1 MDNLPIGPLLAVLAL
16 LILWSGL
23 FTAIEAAQQH
33 LLTQRTAS
41 RSGDKPVAKLN
52 FPLNSL
58 IFCNTLCRALVVV
71 ISTLLA
77 IFGWAEKGPWLACLS
92 ATAALLVF
100 ADYLPRTLA
109 SRYPDTILALG
120 NTLLGVPLK
129 IIYPA
134 AWLLGGIS
142 QLLLKPFARKVKVVQ
157 QSEDE
162 PPAPQNDGTDHE
174 HPACR
179 PHALSGIHA
188 LDNITVN
195 DILVP
200 RSEVDGINLDDS
212 IEEIIEQLRANKRTR
227 LPVFHS
233 DINQVEAV
241 LNTRQIRHLL
251 PDASLT
257 KDALL
262 AACHEP
268 YFVPESTPLQLQLL
282 NFHKQQRRLG
292 MVVDEYGEVEGI
304 VTLEDILEEI
314 VGEFESQ
321 HSLDNPHIH
330 PQADGRLVIEGA
342 ASIREL
348 NKSLGWHLPSDGP
361 KTLNGLVTEALET
374 IPDSA
379 VCLKIGRYRLEIL
392 ETEDN
397 RVSRVLIW
405 HVAAG
410 EATSLRSMAKP
421 L

>member
-1 MDNLPIGPLLAVLAL
+1 MDDLPIGPMLAVLAL

-23 FTAIEAAQQH
+23 FTAIETAQQH
-33 LLTQRTAS
+33 LLAQRTAS
-41 RSGDKPVAKLN
+41 RSSDKPVAKLS
-52 FPLNSL
+52 FPINSL
-58 IFCNTLCRALVVV
+58 ILCNTLCRALVMV

-77 IFGWAEKGPWLACLS
+77 IFTWAQNGPWIAC
-92 ATAALLVF
+92 AVAGAVLLVF
-100 ADYLPRTLA
+100 ADYLPRSLA
-109 SRYPDTILALG
+109 VRYPDAILALG
-120 NTLLGVPLK
+120 NTLLGAPLK

-134 AWLLGGIS
+134 AWLLNAIA
-142 QLLLKPFARKVKVVQ
+142 QLLMRPFARKPKVVQ

-162 PPAPQNDGTDHE
+162 LPNERHDNHE
-174 HPACR
+174 QPVCR
-179 PHALSGIHA
+179 PHPLAGIHA

-200 RSEVDGINLDDS
+200 RSDVDGINLDDP
-212 IEEIIEQLRANKRTR
+212 IEEIIEQLRNNKRTR

-251 PDASLT
+251 PDGSLT
-257 KDALL
+257 FEALL
-262 AACHEP
+262 AASHEP

-292 MVVDEYGEVEGI
+292 MVVDEYGEVLGI

-321 HSLDNPHIH
+321 QNQDNPHIH
-330 PQADGRLVIEGA
+330 PQADGRLVIDGA
-342 ASIREL
+342 ATIREL
-348 NKSLGWHLPSDGP
+348 NKTLGWHLPSDGP

-374 IPDSA
+374 IPESA

-392 ETEDN
+392 QTEDN
-397 RVSRVLIW
+397 RVTRVLIW
-405 HVAAG
+405 Q
-410 EATSLRSMAKP
+410 TSAVPSTL
-421 L
+421 

>member
-1 MDNLPIGPLLAVLAL
+1 MDDLPIGPMLAVVTL

-23 FTAIEAAQQH
+23 FTAIEAAHQH
-33 LLTQRTAS
+33 LLAQRTAT
-41 RSGDKPVAKLN
+41 RSSDKPVAKLS
-52 FPLNSL
+52 FPLASL
-58 IFCNTLCRALVVV
+58 IFCNTLCRALAVV

-77 IFGWAEKGPWLACLS
+77 IFTWAENGPWVACLG
-92 ATAALLVF
+92 AGAILLVLS
-100 ADYLPRTLA
+100 DYLPRALA
-109 SRYPDTILALG
+109 TRYPDAILAQG
-120 NTLLGVPLK
+120 NNLLRIPLK

-134 AWLLGGIS
+134 AWLLNSIS
-142 QLLLKPFARKVKVVQ
+142 QLLMRPFARKAKVVQ
-157 QSEDE
+157 RSEDE
-162 PPAPQNDGTDHE
+162 TLTERQDTPETVN
-174 HPACR
+174 R
-179 PHALSGIHA
+179 PHPLPGIHA

-200 RSEVDGINLDDS
+200 RSDVDGINLDDP
-212 IEEIIEQLRANKRTR
+212 IEEIIEQLRHNQRTR

-241 LNTRQIRHLL
+241 LNTRHILHLL

-257 KDALL
+257 REALL
-262 AACHEP
+262 AASHEP

-292 MVVDEYGEVEGI
+292 MVVDEYGEVLGI

-330 PQADGRLVIEGA
+330 PQADGRLVIDAA

-374 IPDSA
+374 IPESA

-397 RVSRVLIW
+397 RVTRVLIW
-405 HVAAG
+405 Q
-410 EATSLRSMAKP
+410 TSSMP
-421 L
+421 VVI

>member
-1 MDNLPIGPLLAVLAL
+1 MDDLPLGPMLAFVAL

-23 FTAIEAAQQH
+23 FTAIEAAHQH
-33 LLTQRTAS
+33 LLTQRIAS
-41 RSGDKPVAKLN
+41 RSGDKPPARLR
-52 FPLNSL
+52 FPLQSL
-58 IFCNTLCRALVVV
+58 IFCNTLCRTLVVV
-71 ISTLLA
+71 ICTLLA
-77 IFGWAEKGPWLACLS
+77 IFAWAEHGPLIACLG
-92 ATAALLVF
+92 AGAIVLVF
-100 ADYLPRTLA
+100 ADFLPRALA
-109 SRYPDTILALG
+109 VRHPDAILALG
-120 NTLLGVPLK
+120 NNLLPVPLK
-129 IIYPA
+129 IIYPV
-134 AWLLGGIS
+134 AWLFNAFS
-142 QLLLKPFARKVKVVQ
+142 QLLMRPLTRKPKVVQ

-162 PPAPQNDGTDHE
+162 IPTERHDDREPTV
-174 HPACR
+174 CR
-179 PHALSGIHA
+179 PHSLPGIHA

-200 RSEVDGINLDDS
+200 RSEVDGINLDDP
-212 IEEIIEQLRANKRTR
+212 IEEIIEQLRRNKRTR

-241 LNTRQIRHLL
+241 LNTRQIGHLL
-251 PDASLT
+251 ADASLT
-257 KDALL
+257 VEALM
-262 AACHEP
+262 AASREP

-292 MVVDEYGEVEGI
+292 MVVDEYGEVLGI

-321 HSLDNPHIH
+321 QSLNNPHIH
-330 PQADGRLVIEGA
+330 PQADGRLVIDGA

-374 IPDSA
+374 IPESA

-397 RVSRVLIW
+397 RVTRVLIW
-405 HVAAG
+405 HTNPAPV
-410 EATSLRSMAKP
+410 ATSVR
-421 L
+421 

>member
-1 MDNLPIGPLLAVLAL
+1 MDDLPIGPMLAVVAL

-23 FTAIEAAQQH
+23 FTAIETAQQY
-33 LLTQRTAS
+33 LLAQRTAS
-41 RSGDKPVAKLN
+41 RASDKPVAKLN

-58 IFCNTLCRALVVV
+58 IFCNTLCRALAVV

-77 IFGWAEKGPWLACLS
+77 IFIWAENGPWIACL
-92 ATAALLVF
+92 AGGVAILVF

-109 SRYPDTILALG
+109 VRYPDAVLALG
-120 NTLLGVPLK
+120 NTLLGAPLK

-134 AWLLGGIS
+134 AWLLNGFT
-142 QLLLKPFARKVKVVQ
+142 QLLMRPFARKVKVVQ

-162 PPAPQNDGTDHE
+162 APNERKDELDQ
-174 HPACR
+174 AVCR
-179 PHALSGIHA
+179 PHPLSGIHA

-200 RSEVDGINLDDS
+200 RSDVEGINLDDS
-212 IEEIIEQLRANKRTR
+212 LEEIIEQLRNNKRTR

-241 LNTRQIRHLL
+241 LNTRQIRHML

-257 KDALL
+257 LEALL
-262 AACHEP
+262 AASHEP

-292 MVVDEYGEVEGI
+292 MVVDEYGEVLGI

-330 PQADGRLVIEGA
+330 PQADGRLMIEGA

-348 NKSLGWHLPSDGP
+348 NKTLGWHLPSDGP

-397 RVSRVLIW
+397 RVTQVLIW
-405 HVAAG
+405 H
-410 EATSLRSMAKP
+410 TSSVP
-421 L
+421 VVI

>member
-1 MDNLPIGPLLAVLAL
+1 MDNLPIGPMLAVLAL
-16 LILWSGL
+16 LVLWSAL
-23 FTAIEAAQQH
+23 FTAIEIAQQH
-33 LLTQRTAS
+33 LLTLRNAS
-41 RSGDKPVAKLN
+41 RSGDRPLARLS
-52 FPLNSL
+52 FPRESL
-58 IFCNTLCRALVVV
+58 ILCNTLCRVLTV
-71 ISTLLA
+71 ILSTLLA
-77 IFGWAEKGPWLACLS
+77 LFYWEQNGPWMACLI
-92 ATAALLVF
+92 ATCLLLVL
-100 ADYLPRTLA
+100 ADYLPRALA
-109 SRYPDTILALG
+109 VRYPEGVLALG

-129 IIYPA
+129 IIYPG
-134 AWLLGGIS
+134 AWLLNAIS
-142 QLLLKPFARKVKVVQ
+142 LLLLRPFTPKVGVVKH
-157 QSEDE
+157 SEDDLAPE
-162 PPAPQNDGTDHE
+162 PE
-174 HPACR
+174 HPSSHEPANCR
-179 PHALSGIHA
+179 PHLLSGIHA

-212 IEEIIEQLRANKRTR
+212 IEEIIEQLRVSKRTR

-262 AACHEP
+262 SACHEP

-292 MVVDEYGEVEGI
+292 MVVDEYGEVLGI

-314 VGEFESQ
+314 VGEFESE

-330 PQADGRLVIEGA
+330 PQADGRYVIEGA

-397 RVSRVLIW
+397 RISRVLIW
-405 HVAAG
+405 HTSSTP
-410 EATSLRSMAKP
+410 ATR
-421 L
+421 

>member
-1 MDNLPIGPLLAVLAL
+1 MDDLPIGPMLAVVTL
-16 LILWSGL
+16 LVLWSGL
-23 FTAIEAAQQH
+23 FTAIEAAHQH
-33 LLTQRTAS
+33 LLAQRTAT
-41 RSGDKPVAKLN
+41 RSSDKPVAKLS
-52 FPLNSL
+52 FPLASL

-77 IFGWAEKGPWLACLS
+77 MFTWAENGPWVACLG
-92 ATAALLVF
+92 AGAMLLVF
-100 ADYLPRTLA
+100 SDYLPRALA
-109 SRYPDTILALG
+109 TRYPDAILAQG
-120 NTLLGVPLK
+120 NNLLRLPLK

-134 AWLLGGIS
+134 AWLLNSIS
-142 QLLLKPFARKVKVVQ
+142 QLLTRPFARKAKVVQ

-162 PPAPQNDGTDHE
+162 ALTERHAPSET
-174 HPACR
+174 ASR
-179 PHALSGIHA
+179 PHPLPGIHA

-200 RSEVDGINLDDS
+200 RSDVDGINLDDS
-212 IEEIIEQLRANKRTR
+212 IEEIIEQLRHNKRTR

-241 LNTRQIRHLL
+241 LNTRHILHLL

-257 KDALL
+257 REALL
-262 AACHEP
+262 AASHEP

-292 MVVDEYGEVEGI
+292 MVVDEYGEVLGI

-321 HSLDNPHIH
+321 QSLDNPHIH
-330 PQADGRLVIEGA
+330 PQADGRLVVDGA

-397 RVSRVLIW
+397 RVTRVLIW
-405 HVAAG
+405 Q
-410 EATSLRSMAKP
+410 TSSMP
-421 L
+421 VVI

>member
-1 MDNLPIGPLLAVLAL
+1 MDGLPIGPMLAVFVL

-23 FTAIEAAQQH
+23 FTAVEIAQQH
-33 LLTQRTAS
+33 LLAQRTAS
-41 RSGDKPVAKLN
+41 RASDKPLAKLS
-52 FPLNSL
+52 FPLDSL
-58 IFCNTLCRALVVV
+58 ILCNTLCRALAV
-71 ISTLLA
+71 IIATLLA
-77 IFGWAEKGPWLACLS
+77 IFLCEENGPWAACLG
-92 ATAALLVF
+92 AGAVLLVF
-100 ADYLPRTLA
+100 ADYFPRSVA
-109 SRYPDTILALG
+109 QRYPDAVLSFG
-120 NTLLGVPLK
+120 NTLLAVPLR
-129 IIYPA
+129 ILYPL
-134 AWLLGGIS
+134 AWLLSRIS
-142 QLLLKPFARKVKVVQ
+142 GLLLRPFARKPQVVQ

-162 PPAPQNDGTDHE
+162 EPAGPDNDPE
-174 HPACR
+174 HPSR
-179 PHALSGIHA
+179 THPVSGIHA

-200 RSEVDGINLDDS
+200 RSDVDGINLDDS
-212 IEEIIEQLRANKRTR
+212 IEAIVEQLRHNKRTR

-251 PDASLT
+251 HDGQLSRE
-257 KDALL
+257 ALL
-262 AACHEP
+262 AASYEP

-292 MVVDEYGEVEGI
+292 MVVDEYGEVLGI

-314 VGEFESQ
+314 VGEFESE

-330 PQADGRLVIEGA
+330 PQPDGRMVIDGT

-348 NKSLGWHLPSDGP
+348 NKCLGWHLPSDGP

-397 RVSRVLIW
+397 RVSKVLIW
-405 HVAAG
+405 H
-410 EATSLRSMAKP
+410 TSLVPAKI
-421 L
+421 

>member
-1 MDNLPIGPLLAVLAL
+1 MDNLPLGPMLAVIAL
-16 LILWSGL
+16 LILWAAL

-33 LLTQRTAS
+33 LLALRPGTRQ
-41 RSGDKPVAKLN
+41 GDKAAARLS
-52 FPLNSL
+52 FPRNSL
-58 IFCNTLCRALVVV
+58 ILCNSLCRAGVV
-71 ISTLLA
+71 ILCTLLA
-77 IFGWAEKGPWLACLS
+77 IYAWAQNGPWLGWLIAC
-92 ATAALLVF
+92 ALLLIL
-100 ADYLPRTLA
+100 ADYLPRALA
-109 SRYPDTILALG
+109 TRHPQAVLG
-120 NTLLGVPLK
+120 FGNALLGIPLK
-129 IIYPA
+129 ILYPL
-134 AWLLGGIS
+134 AWLLNGIS
-142 QLLLKPFARKVKVVQ
+142 LLLLRPFARKSGVVKNSDQ
-157 QSEDE
+157 PLPEHDDE
-162 PPAPQNDGTDHE
+162 PQPDSDEGRTPGL
-174 HPACR
+174 P
-179 PHALSGIHA
+179 GIHA

-212 IEEIIEQLRANKRTR
+212 TEEIIEQLRTSQHTR

-241 LNTRQIRHLL
+241 LNTRQIQHLL

-257 KDALL
+257 KEALL
-262 AACHEP
+262 AACYEP

-292 MVVDEYGEVEGI
+292 MVVDEYGEVLGI

-314 VGEFESQ
+314 VGEFESEQ
-321 HSLDNPHIH
+321 SSDNPHIEA
-330 PQADGRLVIEGA
+330 QTDGRYIIDGA

-374 IPDSA
+374 IPDCA

-397 RVSRVLIW
+397 RVSKVLIW
-405 HVAAG
+405 HTSRVPVAA
-410 EATSLRSMAKP
+410 
-421 L
+421 

>member
-1 MDNLPIGPLLAVLAL
+1 MDELPLGPMFAVLAL

-33 LLTQRTAS
+33 LLAQRTAS
-41 RSGDKPVAKLN
+41 RSRDKPLAKLS

-58 IFCNTLCRALVVV
+58 ILCNTLCRVLVVV

-77 IFGWAEKGPWLACLS
+77 LFAWAENGPWAACLGAS
-92 ATAALLVF
+92 AVLLVF
-100 ADYLPRTLA
+100 ADYLPRA
-109 SRYPDTILALG
+109 MAARYPDAILSLG
-120 NTLLGVPLK
+120 NTLLPIPLK
-129 IIYPA
+129 ILYPA
-134 AWLLGGIS
+134 AWLLSGIS
-142 QLLLKPFARKVKVVQ
+142 QLLVRPFARPVNVVQ
-157 QSEDE
+157 KSEDE
-162 PPAPQNDGTDHE
+162 APAEQRHADHDS
-174 HPACR
+174 PVCR
-179 PHALSGIHA
+179 PHPVSGIHA

-200 RSEVDGINLDDS
+200 RSDVDGINLDDALPD
-212 IEEIIEQLRANKRTR
+212 IIEQLRNNRRTR

-251 PDASLT
+251 PDESLT
-257 KDALL
+257 LEALL

-292 MVVDEYGEVEGI
+292 MVVDEYGEVLGI

-330 PQADGRLVIEGA
+330 PQPDGRLMIDGA
-342 ASIREL
+342 ASIRDL

-361 KTLNGLVTEALET
+361 KTVNGLVTEALET
-374 IPDSA
+374 IPERA

-397 RVSRVLIW
+397 RVTRVLIW
-405 HVAAG
+405 HNSSVLAA
-410 EATSLRSMAKP
+410 LPDR
-421 L
+421 

>member
-1 MDNLPIGPLLAVLAL
+1 M
-16 LILWSGL
+16 
-23 FTAIEAAQQH
+23 
-33 LLTQRTAS
+33 
-41 RSGDKPVAKLN
+41 
-52 FPLNSL
+52 
-58 IFCNTLCRALVVV
+58 
-71 ISTLLA
+71 
-77 IFGWAEKGPWLACLS
+77 
-92 ATAALLVF
+92 LLVF

-109 SRYPDTILALG
+109 VRYPDAVLALG
-120 NTLLGVPLK
+120 NTLLGAPLK

-134 AWLLGGIS
+134 AWLLNGIS
-142 QLLLKPFARKVKVVQ
+142 QLLMRPFARKAKVVQ

-162 PPAPQNDGTDHE
+162 TPKDRHDDPQS
-174 HPACR
+174 PICR
-179 PHALSGIHA
+179 PHPLAGIHA

-200 RSEVDGINLDDS
+200 RSDVDGINLDDS
-212 IEEIIEQLRANKRTR
+212 IEEILEQLRANRRTR

-251 PDASLT
+251 PDGQLT
-257 KDALL
+257 REALL
-262 AACHEP
+262 AACHDP

-292 MVVDEYGEVEGI
+292 MVVDEYGEVLGI

-330 PQADGRLVIEGA
+330 PQADGRLVIDGA
-342 ASIREL
+342 ASIRDL

-397 RVSRVLIW
+397 RVTRVLIW
-405 HVAAG
+405 H
-410 EATSLRSMAKP
+410 TSSVP
-421 L
+421 VVI

>member
-1 MDNLPIGPLLAVLAL
+1 MDDLPIGPMLAVLTL
-16 LILWSGL
+16 LVLWSGL
-23 FTAIEAAQQH
+23 FTAIEAAHQH
-33 LLTQRTAS
+33 LLAQRTAT
-41 RSGDKPVAKLN
+41 RSSDKPVAKLS
-52 FPLNSL
+52 FPLASL

-77 IFGWAEKGPWLACLS
+77 IFTWAENGPWVACLG
-92 ATAALLVF
+92 AGAMLLVF
-100 ADYLPRTLA
+100 SDYLPRTLA
-109 SRYPDTILALG
+109 ARYPDAILAQG
-120 NTLLGVPLK
+120 NNLLRLPLK

-134 AWLLGGIS
+134 AWLLTSIS
-142 QLLLKPFARKVKVVQ
+142 RLLTRPFVRKAKVVQ

-162 PPAPQNDGTDHE
+162 ALTERHAPSETVS
-174 HPACR
+174 R
-179 PHALSGIHA
+179 PHALPGIHA

-200 RSEVDGINLDDS
+200 RSDVDGINLDDS
-212 IEEIIEQLRANKRTR
+212 IEEIIEQLRHNKRTR

-241 LNTRQIRHLL
+241 LNTRHILHLL

-257 KDALL
+257 RKALL
-262 AACHEP
+262 AASHEP

-292 MVVDEYGEVEGI
+292 MVVDEYGEVLGI

-330 PQADGRLVIEGA
+330 PQADGRLVIDGA

-397 RVSRVLIW
+397 RVTRVLIW
-405 HVAAG
+405 Q
-410 EATSLRSMAKP
+410 TSSMP
-421 L
+421 VVI

>member
-1 MDNLPIGPLLAVLAL
+1 MDDLPIGPMLAVLAL
-16 LILWSGL
+16 LTLWSGL
-23 FTAIEAAQQH
+23 FTAIEIAQQQ
-33 LLTQRTAS
+33 LLAQRMAS
-41 RSGDKPVAKLN
+41 RSSDKPVAKLS

-58 IFCNTLCRALVVV
+58 ILCNTLCRVLVVV

-77 IFGWAEKGPWLACLS
+77 IFTWAQNGPWIACLGAS
-92 ATAALLVF
+92 AVLLVF

-109 SRYPDTILALG
+109 VRYPDVVLTLG
-120 NTLLGVPLK
+120 NTLLGIPLK
-129 IIYPA
+129 IVYPA
-134 AWLLGGIS
+134 AWLLNAIS
-142 QLLLKPFARKVKVVQ
+142 QLLMRPFARKINVVQ

-162 PPAPQNDGTDHE
+162 VPADRRDDHE
-174 HPACR
+174 HAASR
-179 PHALSGIHA
+179 PHSLSGIHA

-200 RSEVDGINLDDS
+200 RSDVDGINLDDS
-212 IEEIIEQLRANKRTR
+212 LEEIIEQLRNNRRTR

-251 PDASLT
+251 PDSSLT
-257 KDALL
+257 LEALL
-262 AACHEP
+262 AASHEP

-292 MVVDEYGEVEGI
+292 MVVDEYGEVLGI

-330 PQADGRLVIEGA
+330 PQTDGRLVIEGA

-397 RVSRVLIW
+397 RVTRVLIW
-405 HVAAG
+405 H
-410 EATSLRSMAKP
+410 TSSVPALSKI
-421 L
+421 

>member
-1 MDNLPIGPLLAVLAL
+1 MDDLPIGPMLAVVTL
-16 LILWSGL
+16 LVLWSGL
-23 FTAIEAAQQH
+23 FTAIEAAHQH
-33 LLTQRTAS
+33 LLAQRTAT
-41 RSGDKPVAKLN
+41 RSSDKPVAKLS
-52 FPLNSL
+52 FPLASL

-77 IFGWAEKGPWLACLS
+77 MFTWAENGPWVACLG
-92 ATAALLVF
+92 AGAMLLVF
-100 ADYLPRTLA
+100 SDYLPRALA
-109 SRYPDTILALG
+109 TRYPDAILAQG
-120 NTLLGVPLK
+120 NNLLRIPLK

-134 AWLLGGIS
+134 AWLLNSIS
-142 QLLLKPFARKVKVVQ
+142 QLLTRPFARKAKVVQ

-162 PPAPQNDGTDHE
+162 ALTERHAPSET
-174 HPACR
+174 ASR
-179 PHALSGIHA
+179 PHPLPGIHA

-200 RSEVDGINLDDS
+200 RSDVDGINLDDS
-212 IEEIIEQLRANKRTR
+212 IEEIIEQLRHNKRTR

-241 LNTRQIRHLL
+241 LNTRHILHLL

-257 KDALL
+257 REALL
-262 AACHEP
+262 AASHEP

-292 MVVDEYGEVEGI
+292 MVVDEYGEVLGI

-321 HSLDNPHIH
+321 QSLDNPHIH
-330 PQADGRLVIEGA
+330 PQADGRLVVDGA

-397 RVSRVLIW
+397 RVTRVLIW
-405 HVAAG
+405 Q
-410 EATSLRSMAKP
+410 TSSMP
-421 L
+421 VVI

>member
-1 MDNLPIGPLLAVLAL
+1 MDDLPIGPMLAVLAL

-23 FTAIEAAQQH
+23 FTAIEIAQQQ
-33 LLTQRTAS
+33 LLAQRTAS
-41 RSGDKPVAKLN
+41 RSSDKPPAKLN

-58 IFCNTLCRALVVV
+58 ILCNTLCRALVVV

-77 IFGWAEKGPWLACLS
+77 IFTWAQNGPWIAALGAS
-92 ATAALLVF
+92 AVLLVF
-100 ADYLPRTLA
+100 ADYLPRSLA
-109 SRYPDTILALG
+109 MRHPDAVLSLG

-129 IIYPA
+129 IVYPF
-134 AWLLGGIS
+134 AWLLNGIG
-142 QLLLKPFARKVKVVQ
+142 QLLMRPFARKINVVQ

-162 PPAPQNDGTDHE
+162 IPSDRRDDHE
-174 HPACR
+174 HAACR
-179 PHALSGIHA
+179 PHSLSGIHA

-200 RSEVDGINLDDS
+200 RSDVDGINLDDS
-212 IEEIIEQLRANKRTR
+212 LEEIIEQLRHNRRTR

-251 PDASLT
+251 PDSSLT
-257 KDALL
+257 REALL
-262 AACHEP
+262 AASHEP

-292 MVVDEYGEVEGI
+292 MVVDEYGEVLGI

-314 VGEFESQ
+314 VGEFENQ

-330 PQADGRLVIEGA
+330 PLADGRLVIEGA

-397 RVSRVLIW
+397 RVTRVLIW
-405 HVAAG
+405 HTTAPSP
-410 EATSLRSMAKP
+410 TI
-421 L
+421 

>member
-1 MDNLPIGPLLAVLAL
+1 MDDLPIGPMLAVVAL

-23 FTAIEAAQQH
+23 FTAIEAAHQH
-33 LLTQRTAS
+33 VLAKRIAS
-41 RSGDKPVAKLN
+41 RSSDKPLTRLS

-58 IFCNTLCRALVVV
+58 ILCNTLCRTLVVV
-71 ISTLLA
+71 ICTLLA
-77 IFGWAEKGPWLACLS
+77 LFTWAEKGPWVACLGAS
-92 ATAALLVF
+92 AILLVF
-100 ADYLPRTLA
+100 ADYLPRALA
-109 SRYPDTILALG
+109 TRHPDAILALG
-120 NTLLGVPLK
+120 NNLLRIPLK

-134 AWLLGGIS
+134 AWLLNATS
-142 QLLLKPFARKVKVVQ
+142 QLLLRPLERKAKVVQ

-162 PPAPQNDGTDHE
+162 PTKAQYDDREPAI
-174 HPACR
+174 CR
-179 PHALSGIHA
+179 PHSLPGIHA

-200 RSEVDGINLDDS
+200 RSEVDGINLDDP
-212 IEEIIEQLRANKRTR
+212 IEEIIEQLRHNKRTR

-241 LNTRQIRHLL
+241 LNTRQIGHLL

-257 KDALL
+257 LEALL
-262 AACHEP
+262 AASREP

-292 MVVDEYGEVEGI
+292 MVVDEYGEVLGI

-321 HSLDNPHIH
+321 QSLNNPHIH
-330 PQADGRLVIEGA
+330 PQADGRLVIDGA

-374 IPDSA
+374 IPESA

-397 RVSRVLIW
+397 RVTRVLIW
-405 HVAAG
+405 Q
-410 EATSLRSMAKP
+410 ATPMP
-421 L
+421 VVI

>member
-1 MDNLPIGPLLAVLAL
+1 MDDLPIGPMLAVLAL

-23 FTAIEAAQQH
+23 FTAIEVAQQH
-33 LLTQRTAS
+33 LLAQRTAS
-41 RSGDKPVAKLN
+41 RSSDKPVAKLS

-58 IFCNTLCRALVVV
+58 IFCNTLCRALVMV

-77 IFGWAEKGPWLACLS
+77 IFTWSANGPWAACIG
-92 ATAALLVF
+92 AGAALLIF
-100 ADYLPRTLA
+100 ADYLPRTFA
-109 SRYPDTILALG
+109 TRYPDAVLNLG

-134 AWLLGGIS
+134 AWLLNAIS
-142 QLLLKPFARKVKVVQ
+142 QLLMRPFARKVKVVQ

-162 PPAPQNDGTDHE
+162 MPGDRQDDHD
-174 HPACR
+174 HSVCR
-179 PHALSGIHA
+179 PHPLSGIHA

-200 RSEVDGINLDDS
+200 RSDVDGINLDDP
-212 IEEIIEQLRANKRTR
+212 IEEIIEQLRHNKRTR

-241 LNTRQIRHLL
+241 LNTRHIRHLL

-257 KDALL
+257 MEALM
-262 AACHEP
+262 AASHDP

-292 MVVDEYGEVEGI
+292 MVVDEYGEVLGI

-321 HSLDNPHIH
+321 HNLHNPHIH
-330 PQADGRLVIEGA
+330 PQADGRLVIDGA
-342 ASIREL
+342 ASIRDL

-397 RVSRVLIW
+397 RVTRVLIW
-405 HVAAG
+405 H
-410 EATSLRSMAKP
+410 TSSVPAVI
-421 L
+421 

>member
-1 MDNLPIGPLLAVLAL
+1 M
-16 LILWSGL
+16 
-23 FTAIEAAQQH
+23 
-33 LLTQRTAS
+33 
-41 RSGDKPVAKLN
+41 
-52 FPLNSL
+52 
-58 IFCNTLCRALVVV
+58 V

-77 IFGWAEKGPWLACLS
+77 IFTWAQNGPWIACIG
-92 ATAALLVF
+92 AGAGLLVF

-109 SRYPDTILALG
+109 VRYPDAILALG
-120 NTLLGVPLK
+120 NTLLGAPLK

-134 AWLLGGIS
+134 AWLLNAIA
-142 QLLLKPFARKVKVVQ
+142 QLLMRPFARRPKVVQ

-162 PPAPQNDGTDHE
+162 LPNERHDNHE
-174 HPACR
+174 QPICR
-179 PHALSGIHA
+179 PHPLSGIHA

-200 RSEVDGINLDDS
+200 RSDVDGINLDDP
-212 IEEIIEQLRANKRTR
+212 IEEIIEQLRNNKRTR

-251 PDASLT
+251 PNGNLT
-257 KDALL
+257 FEALL
-262 AACHEP
+262 AASHEP

-292 MVVDEYGEVEGI
+292 MVVDEYGEVLGI

-330 PQADGRLVIEGA
+330 PQPDGRLVIEGA

-348 NKSLGWHLPSDGP
+348 NKTLGWHLPSDGP

-397 RVSRVLIW
+397 RVTRVLIW
-405 HVAAG
+405 H
-410 EATSLRSMAKP
+410 TSSVPTLP
-421 L
+421 QV

>member
-1 MDNLPIGPLLAVLAL
+1 MDDLPLGPMLAVLAL

-23 FTAIEAAQQH
+23 FTAIEVAQQQ
-33 LLTQRTAS
+33 LLAQRTAS
-41 RSGDKPVAKLN
+41 RSSDKPVAKLS

-58 IFCNTLCRALVVV
+58 IFCNTLCRALVMV

-77 IFGWAEKGPWLACLS
+77 IFTWAGNGPWVACVG
-92 ATAALLVF
+92 AGAALLVF

-109 SRYPDTILALG
+109 SRYPDAVLNLG
-120 NTLLGVPLK
+120 NTLLGAPLK

-134 AWLLGGIS
+134 AWLLNGFS
-142 QLLLKPFARKVKVVQ
+142 QLLMRPFARKVKVVQ

-162 PPAPQNDGTDHE
+162 TPTDRNDDHD
-174 HPACR
+174 HSVCR
-179 PHALSGIHA
+179 PHPLSGIHA

-200 RSEVDGINLDDS
+200 RSDVDGINLDDP
-212 IEEIIEQLRANKRTR
+212 IEEIIEQLRHNKRTR

-241 LNTRQIRHLL
+241 LNTRHIRHLL
-251 PDASLT
+251 PDANLT
-257 KDALL
+257 MEALM
-262 AACHEP
+262 AASHDP

-292 MVVDEYGEVEGI
+292 MVVDEYGEVLGI

-397 RVSRVLIW
+397 RVTRVLIW
-405 HVAAG
+405 H
-410 EATSLRSMAKP
+410 TSSVP
-421 L
+421 VVI